1 MEQWLF
7 DSAVRPHA
15 MNEPPFTD
23 DCPPFA
29 ENLNDFEYK
38 RAYSKEQ
45 NIIARAY
52 FTSTQTGNHI
62 FFAICDDT
70 CILEINLP
78 QYGINKTL
86 ITSNTYVADNWA
98 NRYDNTHSDYCY

>member
-1 MEQWLF
+1 MEKWLF
-7 DSAVRPHA
+7 DSVVSTRA

-23 DCPPFA
+23 NCPPFA
-29 ENLNDFEYK
+29 ENLDNFEYR
-38 RAYSKEQ
+38 RAYSKKQ
-45 NIIARAY
+45 NIIARTY

-78 QYGINKTL
+78 QYGTKKTL
-86 ITSNTYVADNWA
+86 ITIDRWVADDWTK
-98 NRYDNTHSDYCY
+98 RYDNTHRD